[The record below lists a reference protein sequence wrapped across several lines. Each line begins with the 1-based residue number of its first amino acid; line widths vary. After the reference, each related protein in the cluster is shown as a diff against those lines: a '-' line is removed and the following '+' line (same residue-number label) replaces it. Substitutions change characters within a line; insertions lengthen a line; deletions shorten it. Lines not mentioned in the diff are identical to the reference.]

1 MNIDLVFPK
10 NANLK
15 KLKKDAI
22 DGTNINKKGKVN
34 KDFKI
39 IQKTKFSE
47 IQLSET

>member
-1 MNIDLVFPK
+1 MNIDLVFTK
-10 NANLK
+10 NSNLK

-22 DGTNINKKGKVN
+22 DGTNINKKGKIN

-39 IQKTKFSE
+39 IPKTKFTE